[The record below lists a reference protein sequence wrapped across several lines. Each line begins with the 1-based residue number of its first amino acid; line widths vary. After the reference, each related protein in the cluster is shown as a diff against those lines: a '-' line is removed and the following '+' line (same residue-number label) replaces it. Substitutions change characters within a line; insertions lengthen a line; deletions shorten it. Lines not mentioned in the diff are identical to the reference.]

1 MYVAVK
7 NKLMAGSVVLVGGS
21 WGSEMARRG
30 MRPDKVFW
38 TSPANVS
45 RPHLVRAI
53 ARDYALQGADVI
65 LANTFSTSPL
75 LMSSLGRMEDMH
87 RWDRA
92 AVSLAMETLMEAPPR
107 KVALAGSFSIAG
119 PLPFDSPLLPRLGEK
134 ELETLYAEK
143 ASVLAEAGCDMI
155 YMERIGGLCRS
166 QPAVEAAVATGL
178 PVWVEL
184 ALSRSRDGCLHGAG
198 PGGWR
203 LADMVASLMSTGAEA
218 CILSHHDPQVLSEAI
233 ETIRAAWAG
242 PIGVNLTS
250 VSTDRVQWRQEPLSP
265 DDLAAEAGRWRHQKV
280 GIFCASRGTGPAH
293 LGALRA
299 RFPQE

>member
-7 NKLMAGSVVLVGGS
+7 DKLMTGSVVLVGGS

-38 TSPANVS
+38 TSPANIS

-53 ARDYALQGADVI
+53 TRDYALRGADVI

-75 LMSSLGRMEDMH
+75 LMASLGRLEDMRH
-87 RWDRA
+87 WDHT
-92 AVSLAMETLMEAPPR
+92 AVSLSMEALMEAPPR

-119 PLPFDSPLLPRLGEK
+119 PLPFDSPLLPRLNEK
-134 ELETLYAEK
+134 ELAALYAEK
-143 ASVLAEAGCDMI
+143 AATLAEAGCDLI

-184 ALSRSRDGCLHGAG
+184 ALSRSGDGALHGSG

-203 LADMVASLMSTGAEA
+203 LADMAASLMSTGAEA

-250 VSTDRVQWRQEPLSP
+250 ASTDRVQWQQEPLP
-265 DDLAAEAGRWRHQKV
+265 PEDLATEAGHWRHQKV
-280 GIFCASRGTGPAH
+280 SIFCASRGAGPEH
-293 LGALRA
+293 LGALRE
-299 RFPQE
+299 RFPDG